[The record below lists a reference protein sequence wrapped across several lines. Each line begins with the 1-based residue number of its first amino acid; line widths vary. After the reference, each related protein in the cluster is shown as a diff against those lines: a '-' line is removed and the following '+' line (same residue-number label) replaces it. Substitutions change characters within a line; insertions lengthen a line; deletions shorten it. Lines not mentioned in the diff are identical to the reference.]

1 MKAELLQNINPKR
14 KEKLLFYLKR
24 DRCLYLMLI
33 PVVLYYIILRY
44 VPMYGLLMAFED
56 YSPFK
61 GILGSQWVWFENFRL
76 FMTGPFFL
84 KLIRNTLTINLY
96 DIILGFPMPIILA
109 LAFNEIRPGKIKS
122 LSQTI
127 SYLPYFI
134 SSVIVT
140 GMVLAFLSPNT
151 GIVNTFI
158 KALGFE
164 PIYFMTEPSWFY
176 IVYTTMN
183 IWQGIGFGSIIYMA
197 ALAQIDTQLYEAAVM
212 DGAGKWC
219 QMWHIT
225 LPGIA
230 PTIIIL
236 FILRMGSMLSVGFE
250 NIINLYNASIYET
263 ADVLGTYTFRV
274 GLQGKIKADYSLGSA
289 IGFFESVVGLLLV
302 YITNTISK
310 KVSGTHL

>member
-1 MKAELLQNINPKR
+1 
-14 KEKLLFYLKR
+14 
-24 DRCLYLMLI
+24 
-33 PVVLYYIILRY
+33 
-44 VPMYGLLMAFED
+44 MYGLLMAFED

-76 FMTGPFFL
+76 FMSGPFFL

-96 DIILGFPMPIILA
+96 DLILGFPMPIILA
-109 LAFNEIRPGKIKS
+109 LAFNEMRQGRIKS
-122 LSQTI
+122 LTQTI

-151 GIVNTFI
+151 GIINTFI
-158 KALGFE
+158 KALGFQ

-176 IVYTTMN
+176 IVYTIMN
-183 IWQGIGFGSIIYMA
+183 IWQGVGFGSIIFMA
-197 ALAQIDTQLYEAAVM
+197 ALAQIDVQLYEAAVM
-212 DGAGKWC
+212 DGAGKWR

-230 PTIIIL
+230 PTVIIL

-250 NIINLYNASIYET
+250 NIINLYNAALYET
-263 ADVLGTYTFRV
+263 ADVLGTYTYRV
-274 GLQGKIKADYSLGSA
+274 GLQGIQKSNYSLASA
-289 IGFFESVVGLLLV
+289 IGLFESVIGLILV
-302 YITNTISK
+302 FAANTLSK
-310 KVSGTHL
+310 RVSDTHL